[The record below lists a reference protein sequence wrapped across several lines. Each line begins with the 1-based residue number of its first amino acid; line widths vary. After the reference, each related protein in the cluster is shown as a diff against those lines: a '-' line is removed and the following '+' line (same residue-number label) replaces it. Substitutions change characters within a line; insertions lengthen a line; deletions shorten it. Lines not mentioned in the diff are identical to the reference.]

1 MSNSTFDF
9 NAFVK
14 ESKDVLVNPKSYFST
29 MKTTGGI
36 AEPLIKAVIY
46 GAVAGIIAFV
56 WSLLKLGGSSMGL
69 FGGAVGVM
77 AIIGYLVGAIL
88 GLFILAVIVLVIS
101 AICKGSTDFE
111 ANVRVVASIMVVMPI
126 SALLGFVTGLNF
138 TAGSIVG
145 LAINLFALFLLYHGL
160 VQALKANPGTTK
172 IVMLVLGAIFVLFF
186 ILGFGAKNKASKF
199 MEDFRK
205 EDLQELLEDVE
216 KNN

>member
-9 NAFVK
+9 NSFIK
-14 ESKDVLVNPKSYFST
+14 ESKDVLVNPRSYFFT

-46 GAVAGIIAFV
+46 GTVAGIIAFI
-56 WSLLKLGGSSMGL
+56 WSLLKIGGYSTGL
-69 FGGAVGVM
+69 FGGAVGIM
-77 AIIGYLVGAIL
+77 AIIGYLIGAII
-88 GLFILAVIVLVIS
+88 GLFILGVIVLVIS

-126 SALLGFVTGLNF
+126 SALLGFITGLNF

-145 LAINLFALFLLYHGL
+145 LALNLFALYLLYHGL

-172 IVMLVLGAIFVLFF
+172 IVLYILAAIFVLFF
-186 ILGFGAKNKASKF
+186 ILSFGVKNKASKF
-199 MEDFRK
+199 MEDFK
-205 EDLQELLEDVE
+205 NEDLKELMEDNG
-216 KNN
+216 KTN